1 MNKLGAKYKAIKN
14 VDERRKAFLLDVA
27 GFYNSSNRALAE
39 DGACVYSATNVSP
52 GCAIGR
58 CLGPSLRKRL
68 DQCLDKD
75 ICTIYDKLYLRNRL
89 PKWMTEM
96 GLDFLSGVQQFHDDA
111 RNWTNVGLSTRG
123 EEVLERLNETAF
135 WGEH

>member
-14 VDERRKAFLLDVA
+14 VDERRKTFLIDMA
-27 GFYNSSNRALAE
+27 EFYNSGNRSVDE
-39 DGACVYSATNVSP
+39 DSFCVYSGGSFSP

-68 DQCLDKD
+68 DQCEDKD
-75 ICTIYDKLYLRNRL
+75 IYNIYDKLYLLNRL

-96 GLDFLSGVQQFHDDA
+96 GLEFLGDAQSFHDDYT
-111 RNWTNVGLSTRG
+111 NWNKTGLSERG
-123 EEVLERLNETAF
+123 KRIFQSLKEKYFIQN
-135 WGEH
+135 

>member
-58 CLGPSLRKRL
+58 CLSPSLRRRL
-68 DQCLDKD
+68 DKGVTKG
-75 ICTIYDKLYLRNRL
+75 IFSIYHKPYLQNRL
-89 PKWMTEM
+89 PKWMVEM
-96 GLDFLSGVQQFHDDA
+96 GPSFLNAVQRFHDHET
-111 RNWTNVGLSTRG
+111 NWTNNGLSEMGKRNF
-123 EEVLERLNETAF
+123 EFLKFSNF
-135 WGEH
+135 NSN

>member
-27 GFYNSSNRALAE
+27 GFYNLNNRALAE
-39 DGACVYSATNVSP
+39 DGACVYSSTNVSP

-58 CLGPSLRKRL
+58 CLSLSLRKRL
-68 DQCLDKD
+68 DQCQDKD
-75 ICTIYDKLYLRNRL
+75 ICNIYDKLYLRNRL

-96 GLDFLSGVQQFHDDA
+96 GPEFLSTAQRFHDNA
-111 RNWTNVGLSTRG
+111 NNWTDNGLSKMG
-123 EEVLERLNETAF
+123 EKIFESLKVEYFRSN
-135 WGEH
+135 